1 MFKFFTLFP
10 SSAVFH
16 NWSSEYEDNKSLT
29 RHSKTIA
36 KHIADRLVIGSVGGV
51 RIGVGSGDC
60 GCCGCDGGGGCSGI
74 AGDGIRGCSGVVL
87 VVLVLV
93 STRN

>member
-1 MFKFFTLFP
+1 MFKFFTLF
-10 SSAVFH
+10 
-16 NWSSEYEDNKSLT
+16 SEYEDNEALT
-29 RHSKTIA
+29 RHSKTITR
-36 KHIADRLVIGSVGGV
+36 HIADRLVIGSVGGV

-60 GCCGCDGGGGCSGI
+60 GCCGCDGGGSCSGI
-74 AGDGIRGCSGVVL
+74 AGDGIGGCSGVVL